1 MTDGAPGRSRPYL
14 TEPHEHLLDLIEHLY
29 QEGHWR
35 VDDEWARPMWEAIAE
50 LHHRVA
56 ARTDDELA
64 LVRARADRRRQ
75 LLDRCL
81 PHLSADV
88 ALADEVTC
96 ELYEEQAQPR
106 VRPVGYEGVDG
117 TPPAPPDVGL

>member
-1 MTDGAPGRSRPYL
+1 
-14 TEPHEHLLDLIEHLY
+14 
-29 QEGHWR
+29 
-35 VDDEWARPMWEAIAE
+35 MWEAIAE

-117 TPPAPPDVGL
+117 TPPAPPDVDL